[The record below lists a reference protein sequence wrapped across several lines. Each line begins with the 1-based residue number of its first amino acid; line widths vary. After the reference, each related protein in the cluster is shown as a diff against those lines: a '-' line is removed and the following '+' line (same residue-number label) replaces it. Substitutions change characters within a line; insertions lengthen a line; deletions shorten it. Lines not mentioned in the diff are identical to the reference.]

1 MIHHESTNQPR
12 ELGELIR
19 GFRKA
24 DFPDH
29 ASMKAAIERA
39 LSETWSRLCAQAG
52 LLDPA
57 GGDAPQ
63 VAIDMDRGNAV
74 LTHVAGHAGNLA
86 IRVRIKVSLGRRFD
100 MILIRVT
107 GGHRNDI
114 DRGEPLAGKR
124 TMSSREA
131 SLPTLARQI
140 RELVD
145 EVGERLDQ
153 RVAE

>member
-1 MIHHESTNQPR
+1 MTHHESTDRPN

-29 ASMKAAIERA
+29 ESMKAAIERG
-39 LSETWSRLCAQAG
+39 LTETWTRLCVQVG
-52 LLDPA
+52 LLDQA

-63 VAIDMDRGNAV
+63 VAIDMNRGNAV
-74 LTHVAGHAGNLA
+74 RTHVTGYAGNLA
-86 IRVRIKVSLGRRFD
+86 VRVRMKVSLGRWFD

-107 GGHRNDI
+107 GGHRSAI
-114 DRGEPLAGKR
+114 DRVEPLAGKR
-124 TMSSREA
+124 SMNSREA
-131 SLPTLARQI
+131 PLPTLARLI

-145 EVGERLDQ
+145 EVGGT
-153 RVAE
+153 A